1 MFSVFLSKLDIR
13 SHKQPNQILIRQ
25 INHLRLLP
33 SIKRVLRIRTQHIVK
48 IQTTNPK
55 PHFVKSGLR
64 RERTEHEDVFWV
76 VNHMSRVGA
85 ILEQNFTDET
95 LDQDVLL
102 LPVEFCRFVGDVF
115 VQIGHARNL
124 FALLQHLD
132 KFLVKLNVNEVCLL
146 LVELSLVEED
156 RIGIL
161 FLVCFQFF
169 LVELGQLV

>member
-1 MFSVFLSKLDIR
+1 
-13 SHKQPNQILIRQ
+13 
-25 INHLRLLP
+25 
-33 SIKRVLRIRTQHIVK
+33 
-48 IQTTNPK
+48 
-55 PHFVKSGLR
+55 
-64 RERTEHEDVFWV
+64 
-76 VNHMSRVGA
+76 MSRVGA

-95 LDQDVLL
+95 LDQDVLF
-102 LPVEFCRFVGDVF
+102 LPVEFSRFVGDVF

-132 KFLVKLNVNEVCLL
+132 KLLVKLNVNEVCLL